1 MRMAATYLI
10 GLLFGSGIVLSGMAN
25 PAKVLNFFD
34 VFGAWDPSL
43 MFVMGGAVV
52 TTFVGYRLVLALQAP
67 LIAPRFMLPTATA
80 IDRRLLFGAGLFGI
94 GWGIAGFCPG
104 GALPAIGTGRP
115 EVFIFVAG
123 LGIGIVATRLVLAN
137 GEVPPRA
144 MADSQS

>member
-1 MRMAATYLI
+1 MRLAATYLI
-10 GLLFGSGIVLSGMAN
+10 GLLFGIGIVLSGMAN

-52 TTFVGYRLVLALQAP
+52 TTLIGYRLVFARQAP

-115 EVFIFVAG
+115 EVFTFVAG
-123 LGIGIVATRLVLAN
+123 LGIGIVATRLALAH
-137 GEVPPRA
+137 GASRPRA
-144 MADSQS
+144 ATEVRS